1 MTGSPALDL
10 GAALA
15 AGLMIG
21 IERGWKLRRERSGTR
36 VAGVRTFTLLG
47 GGGGLAALLGTL
59 IHPAVAV
66 VLAAAMAGA
75 LLIGFG
81 RQPGRRDV
89 TGIVAALL
97 AVGLGMLAGA
107 GQPALAVAGAAMVTF
122 ILSTRREMH
131 KFVGRLTATDVKAF
145 ARYAVIVAA
154 VLPFLPNQLL
164 GPYDAWNPF
173 RLWLV
178 VVLVTGF
185 SFVGY
190 VANRTI
196 GARNGILAS
205 AIIGGAYSSTAVTAS
220 FARRLGTG
228 EEGPLNAGI
237 IIASAIMYVR
247 VMILVALLT
256 PSTLLPFIGVVGPA
270 AVVGTI
276 AALIGWVRSPNA
288 GAADGETARN
298 PVELLPALMF
308 LLIVAAGAVATRWAQ
323 QQFGESGTAISLFIT
338 GTFDVDAA
346 VVTLSGLPT
355 GALGHQVAAVAIAG
369 TVAANMALKM
379 IVTGA
384 FARGRAGPALAGLG
398 VSTAVLLGMI
408 VARMIGLSA
417 T

>member
-36 VAGVRTFTLLG
+36 VAGVRTYTLLG
-47 GGGGLAALLGTL
+47 TGGGLAALLGTL
-59 IHPAVAV
+59 VHPAATV

-107 GQPALAVAGAAMVTF
+107 GQPALAVAGAAVVTF
-122 ILSTRREMH
+122 ILSTRRELH

-154 VLPFLPNQLL
+154 VLPFLPNQSL

-190 VANRTI
+190 FANRTI

-228 EEGPLNAGI
+228 EEGPLTAGI

-247 VMILVALLT
+247 VMILMALLS
-256 PSTLLPFIGVVGPA
+256 PSVLLPFIGVVGPA
-270 AVVGTI
+270 AVVGATV
-276 AALIGWVRSPNA
+276 ALIAWVRSTKG
-288 GAADGETARN
+288 GAADGETTRN

-355 GALGHQVAAVAIAG
+355 GALGREVAAVAIAG
-369 TVAANMALKM
+369 TVVANMVLKM